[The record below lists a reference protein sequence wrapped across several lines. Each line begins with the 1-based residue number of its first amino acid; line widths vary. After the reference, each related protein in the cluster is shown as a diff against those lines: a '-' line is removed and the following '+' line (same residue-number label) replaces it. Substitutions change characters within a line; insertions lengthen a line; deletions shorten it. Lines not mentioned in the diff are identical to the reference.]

1 MSDEDLIGYLLDALA
16 PDERA
21 EVEQHLRRD
30 TDAIVRLAELRL
42 AFEPLEADREH
53 PSPPQ
58 GLAART
64 LARLA
69 AHLAVPGA
77 EHTQTAHAPAEPVAV
92 ARAATATQAI
102 SEEPEKTEPLAVP
115 SQAGLPGLPH
125 APKDEPESRLVGGRL
140 RLDLFVAAGIALFAS
155 GILFSAIGKVR
166 AEHQLVACQNSLRT
180 VHTGLT
186 GYADTHSGRFPQIG
200 VGTNA
205 TAETF
210 ATTLAESG
218 QVPQTFRP
226 CCPAA
231 LTLAPDAVGYTYT
244 LGYRS
249 PNGGLQGLRSPGGV
263 YDETELVPIAADFP
277 SADAAPASGPTC
289 PHTQGMNVLFVGGH
303 VRLTTSPL
311 IGPGGDDIFRNV
323 LGQVAAGV
331 DRTDVVLGRPGDRP

>member
-21 EVEQHLRRD
+21 EVEQHLR
-30 TDAIVRLAELRL
+30 TDADAVVRLAELRL

-53 PSPPQ
+53 PSPPP
-58 GLAART
+58 GLATRT

-69 AHLAVPGA
+69 AHLSVPEA
-77 EHTQTAHAPAEPVAV
+77 EHKQTEPAKLVVGE
-92 ARAATATQAI
+92 AI
-102 SEEPEKTEPLAVP
+102 SEETEQTEETEQAEPLAYP
-115 SQAGLPGLPH
+115 RQAGLPGLPH
-125 APKDEPESRLVGGRL
+125 APRDEPESRLVGGRL
-140 RLDLFVAAGIALFAS
+140 RLDLFVAAGIALFAF
-155 GILFSAIGKVR
+155 GILFSAVGKVR
-166 AEHQLVACQNSLRT
+166 ADQQMVACQNTLRT
-180 VHTGLT
+180 LHTGLT
-186 GYADTHSGRFPQIG
+186 GYADTHSGRYPQIG

-231 LTLAPDAVGYTYT
+231 LNLATDSVGYTYT

-249 PNGGLQGLRSPGGV
+249 PNGGLQGLRSPGGA

-277 SADAAPASGPTC
+277 STDAAPASGPTC
-289 PHTQGMNVLFVGGH
+289 PHTQGMNVLFVGGN
-303 VRLTTSPL
+303 VRVTTSAL
-311 IGPGGDDIFRNV
+311 IGPGGDDIFRNIY
-323 LGQVAAGV
+323 GDVAAGV
-331 DRTDVVLGRPGDRP
+331 NRTDVVLGRPGDRP